1 MLRLQASAGNAAVA
15 RFLNPVQRKGD
26 AGSCPAPPPT
36 PAPAAPHADPK
47 FAKIEKDVKGKAKD
61 LKKHPPAAEEAKKA
75 QDAAQPPGD
84 DRASQAKAAQAD
96 TMAAAKPKGFDKA
109 AFVAAVKQA
118 IAAAAPKNLDEADK
132 FANSSKPGEI
142 KAAVASKVAKGK
154 DDSGK
159 EVAEKTK
166 QAPDPSVAKEKP
178 VVPLKEEPPPP
189 PAAVDG
195 ANAMPEKAPK
205 EQTDLRAG
213 PCEVDA
219 KMQDAEVTEDH
230 LAKSNEAPMQEAAKA
245 KKEAEVHAAEAPGE
259 IRQKEAAAQQSAQ
272 SGAGAEAKTAM
283 NAMVGSKGK
292 LGGNVAA
299 KKAAAKAKDEAD
311 RARISR
317 EINAIF
323 DRTKTETEA
332 KLTGLDAKVAT
343 EFDAG
348 EAKAKAAF
356 TAKHKADMDKYK
368 DERYSGPAGWA
379 QWTAD
384 LFTGLPPEA
393 NQIFDR
399 AKAQYESEMT
409 GVISRIADMIG
420 KELEDAKARI
430 EKGRQE
436 IKAYVDSQPKELQKL
451 AGETA
456 KGVGDQFNQ
465 LESDVDAKQESL
477 VNDLA
482 QKYVEAR
489 NKVDEEIKAEQDKNK
504 GLVDKAK
511 EAVGGAIDAI
521 LKLKDLFMGLL
532 AKAASAFTKILDDP
546 LGFIGNFMNA
556 IKSGFMNFANNILD
570 HLKKGLMGWL
580 LGALANA
587 GIEIPD
593 SFDLKGILKLV
604 ASILGLTWT
613 NIKSRIVKIAPW
625 IGKAIDVIES
635 KVEVFVVLATKGVAG
650 VWEWI
655 KDKVGD
661 LKDMVLGP
669 IKEFV
674 VEKIVKAGISWVLGM
689 LNPAGALIKIVQALI
704 GVVQWIM
711 ERGAALGEFIST
723 VIDAVSSIA
732 HGGVGGVPAKI
743 EGALAKAVPLVISFL
758 ANLLGLG
765 GISEKIKSVL
775 ETVQKPVGKAIDGL
789 IKAGLKA
796 AGPLVR
802 GLQKGAA
809 WVKGKYEKGKAFVK
823 GKVAAVA
830 EALGIIKKPLSVGG
844 EQHTLSIDARTGRI
858 RMASAEESLEAKVR
872 RWVDTAKSRKV
883 PGAEERGSHLLA
895 AARSVTDRVRT
906 ASQGKGELA
915 RQQLDHLA
923 GLVSD
928 LVIKIGAKDQQ
939 KASERPDGL
948 GNIAPHGSQPSSQRD
963 KEPERHLESEHVI
976 PVSFLSLLLNK
987 IGDVVRIKRGGAE
1000 DKRLHTIMIY
1010 RSAAHSKTYGNEGAD
1025 NLLINQLKALAARGT
1040 TTDLQGGSRRARR
1053 MQETHNAE
1061 ALAAMQARQAEN
1073 SASLMAGLR
1082 AKLPAI
1088 LSARVNTTVRAV
1100 VNDHKDVNKK
1110 QIRGHDE
1117 PLPTEDR
1124 IRAAASAEAVD
1135 IADIVI
1141 DRLST

>member
-1 MLRLQASAGNAAVA
+1 MGSVSLLRLQASAGNAAVA
-15 RFLNPVQRKGD
+15 RLLNPVQRKGD
-26 AGSCPAPPPT
+26 AGSCPPPPPT
-36 PAPAAPHADPK
+36 PAPVDPHADPK

-96 TMAAAKPKGFDKA
+96 TMASAKPKGFDKA

-142 KAAVASKVAKGK
+142 KAAVASKVTKGK

-166 QAPDPSVAKEKP
+166 QAPDPSVAKVKP

-195 ANAMPEKAPK
+195 AKAMPDKAPK

-219 KMQDAEVTEDH
+219 KMKDAEVTEEH

-245 KKEAEVHAAEAPGE
+245 KKEAEVHAAEAPAD
-259 IRQKEAAAQQSAQ
+259 IRQKEAAAQQTAQ
-272 SGAGAEAKTAM
+272 AGAGAGAKKALS
-283 NAMVGSKGK
+283 AMVGSKGK

-299 KKAAAKAKDEAD
+299 KKAAAKAQEEAD

-332 KLTGLDAKVAT
+332 KLTGLDAKVAS

-356 TAKHKADMDKYK
+356 TAKHKADMEKYK
-368 DERYSGPAGWA
+368 DERYSGPTGWA

-399 AKAQYESEMT
+399 AKVQYESEMT

-477 VNDLA
+477 VDDLA

-489 NKVDEEIKAEQDKNK
+489 GKVDEEIKAEQDKNK

-556 IKSGFMNFANNILD
+556 IKTGFMNFANNILD

-661 LKDMVLGP
+661 LKEMVLGP
-669 IKEFV
+669 IKDFV

-732 HGGVGGVPAKI
+732 HGGAGGVPAKI

-789 IKAGLKA
+789 IKGALKA
-796 AGPLVR
+796 AK
-802 GLQKGAA
+802 GL
-809 WVKGKYEKGKAFVK
+809 VKGLFGKRKDGQKLPPAEVKAGVARDLRSRITNGVPLAQVRPTARAIFNQWRDKGLHGLDIVSQ
-823 GKVAAVA
+823 GPTS
-830 EALGIIKKPLSVGG
+830 KKFDIVVS
-844 EQHTLSIDARTGRI
+844 
-858 RMASAEESLEAKVR
+858 ASAGTKEHEYELSDDQFKQPAPFEGRHIPAQETRAAGSLVIPADAGTERSESAGFRSSDYFFRGEGEKKERKVR
-872 RWVDTAKSRKV
+872 RTLRKELGDAEYKKFTKANTALHAEPVVLHELLSRLPKREGEPRPVGRLQLDVTRSPCPDCAQVILQTRADAEARGWRLAIRVAAIRLWEMRGDPAPGRQAVLTLMSAGV
-883 PGAEERGSHLLA
+883 PVSVREITQKQAEEMGSK
-895 AARSVTDRVRT
+895 
-906 ASQGKGELA
+906 GKNVA
-915 RQQLDHLA
+915 
-923 GLVSD
+923 
-928 LVIKIGAKDQQ
+928 
-939 KASERPDGL
+939 
-948 GNIAPHGSQPSSQRD
+948 
-963 KEPERHLESEHVI
+963 
-976 PVSFLSLLLNK
+976 
-987 IGDVVRIKRGGAE
+987 GGAVAL
-1000 DKRLHTIMIY
+1000 DNAIR
-1010 RSAAHSKTYGNEGAD
+1010 AAK
-1025 NLLINQLKALAARGT
+1025 
-1040 TTDLQGGSRRARR
+1040 
-1053 MQETHNAE
+1053 E
-1061 ALAAMQARQAEN
+1061 AIE
-1073 SASLMAGLR
+1073 LR
-1082 AKLPAI
+1082 AKAP
-1088 LSARVNTTVRAV
+1088 
-1100 VNDHKDVNKK
+1100 
-1110 QIRGHDE
+1110 
-1117 PLPTEDR
+1117 
-1124 IRAAASAEAVD
+1124 
-1135 IADIVI
+1135 
-1141 DRLST
+1141 

>member
-1 MLRLQASAGNAAVA
+1 MKEANAPARRQLDKSSGKGSRQGATPASAPGPATPAAMGPVSLLRLQASAGNAAVA
-15 RFLNPVQRKGD
+15 RLLNPVQRKGD
-26 AGSCPAPPPT
+26 AGLCPPPPPT
-36 PAPAAPHADPK
+36 PAPANPHADPK
-47 FAKIEKDVKGKAKD
+47 FAKIERDVKGKAKD

-195 ANAMPEKAPK
+195 AKAMPEKAPK
-205 EQTDLRAG
+205 DQTDLRAG

-219 KMQDAEVTEDH
+219 KMKDAEVTEDH

-299 KKAAAKAKDEAD
+299 KKAAAKAKEEAD

-332 KLTGLDAKVAT
+332 KLTGLDAKVAS

-556 IKSGFMNFANNILD
+556 IKTGFMNFANNILD

-613 NIKSRIVKIAPW
+613 NIKARIVKIAPW

-743 EGALAKAVPLVISFL
+743 ESALGKAVPLVISFL

-765 GISEKIKSVL
+765 GVSEKIKSVL
-775 ETVQKPVGKAIDGL
+775 ETVQKPVGKAIDG
-789 IKAGLKA
+789 IVKAGLKA
-796 AGPLVR
+796 AK
-802 GLQKGAA
+802 GLLKGLGFGKK
-809 WVKGKYEKGKAFVK
+809 KGD
-823 GKVAAVA
+823 A
-830 EALGIIKKPLSVGG
+830 EP
-844 EQHTLSIDARTGRI
+844 DARTP
-858 RMASAEESLEAKVR
+858 AEK
-872 RWVDTAKSRKV
+872 
-883 PGAEERGSHLLA
+883 A
-895 AARSVTDRVRT
+895 AAVQSALGEATGLLQKPEISPDKV
-906 ASQGKGELA
+906 SGKLPEMKERFRLRELK
-915 RQQLDHLA
+915 
-923 GLVSD
+923 LV
-928 LVIKIGAKDQQ
+928 
-939 KASERPDGL
+939 
-948 GNIAPHGSQPSSQRD
+948 
-963 KEPERHLESEHVI
+963 KEP
-976 PVSFLSLLLNK
+976 
-987 IGDVVRIKRGGAE
+987 
-1000 DKRLHTIMIY
+1000 
-1010 RSAAHSKTYGNEGAD
+1010 AAG
-1025 NLLINQLKALAARGT
+1025 
-1040 TTDLQGGSRRARR
+1040 
-1053 MQETHNAE
+1053 
-1061 ALAAMQARQAEN
+1061 
-1073 SASLMAGLR
+1073 
-1082 AKLPAI
+1082 
-1088 LSARVNTTVRAV
+1088 
-1100 VNDHKDVNKK
+1100 K
-1110 QIRGHDE
+1110 QQYHIE
-1117 PLPTEDR
+1117 
-1124 IRAAASAEAVD
+1124 AAASPGQAGPSVPKGSKYVD
-1135 IADIVI
+1135 AATMRLLPEYAGEVREWFYKRGFRSLRKATVIATAAAAAAPNAGMYQCAGHGATRPPHLITLDQVTLDHVVPVAAHWNSVGREVDQKTRYEWYDDPANLVVLCRSCNSSKGSGGVSYIPIVKP
-1141 DRLST
+1141 TFTGYQE